1 VVRVAPSRGVVRVAP
16 SRAEGRVIAR
26 VEGRAVARGRGTC
39 GLVRGFRFRGSWA
52 AGWAS
57 GGWAR
62 ILFGRGERHVFAPK
76 SVLCAGKAGFNV

>member
-1 VVRVAPSRGVVRVAP
+1 VLKP
-16 SRAEGRVIAR
+16 EGRT
-26 VEGRAVARGRGTC
+26 VARGRGTC
-39 GLVRGFRFRGSWA
+39 DLVRGFRFRGRQA

-62 ILFGRGERHVFAPK
+62 ISFVRRERHVFAPK